1 MNAAHQQE
9 FNLLGQKIVVKSS
22 DEAELAK
29 MAIQLVNQKVDELK
43 EKNPLMGPQQ
53 IAVLALLEIA
63 GSLVKDRQS
72 IDEYR
77 HELDRRCSMLM
88 TEISKINP
96 AVKSNLVV

>member
-1 MNAAHQQE
+1 MDPRRLE
-9 FNLLGQKIVVKSS
+9 LLL
-22 DEAELAK
+22 ELSRLGS
-29 MAIQLVNQKVDELK
+29 MREVGESMHVTTSTVS
-43 EKNPLMGPQQ
+43 QQ